1 MLRRVSF
8 NMNLPPPVSLKKWL
22 PLAALLAFFGLAA
35 CEDEPGCVTDNDNR
49 VKLGFFRI
57 DDTTA
62 RNADP
67 AGGGYVG
74 IQLVGAQGPARDVPG
89 GTLPLNPAE
98 DVSTYYLFREDGTGD
113 TIVLRYQREQQLI
126 SPDCGPTQR
135 FYNLVVDTTKGSLNT
150 LDSFR
155 LIEPELSRL
164 GGANLEIY
172 TCQDEFYTQ
181 EVRLNFQERDTSSV
195 RTDSLFIQAIRDQT
209 GRVLVEN
216 DTVFGALNLPINPL
230 AEQTVFTF
238 ELLAHGEQ
246 PERTE
251 ILTLTYDQ
259 EAVQFAESCR
269 LQTRFFNLDTLSTGT
284 TFDSVRI
291 ENRELAQD
299 VNLNLRIVDFI
310 P

>member
-1 MLRRVSF
+1 MV
-8 NMNLPPPVSLKKWL
+8 
-22 PLAALLAFFGLAA
+22 LLLGLAA
-35 CEDEPGCVTDNDNR
+35 CEDEPGCVTDNFEVVR
-49 VKLGFFRI
+49 LAFYKI

-62 RNADP
+62 RTQDDDIN
-67 AGGGYVG
+67 VG
-74 IQLVGAQGPARDVPG
+74 ITLVGGNNPSG
-89 GTLPLNPAE
+89 ESLSGLPLNPTQ
-98 DVSTYYLFREDGTGD
+98 DVSTFYISRNGIID
-113 TIVLRYQREQQLI
+113 TLVLRYQREQQLI

-135 FYNLVVDTTKGSLNT
+135 FYNLSIDTMLTTVDSI
-150 LDSFR
+150 R

-181 EVRLNFQERDTSSV
+181 EVRLNFQEKDTVV

-209 GRVLVEN
+209 GRVLIEN
-216 DTVFGALNLPINPL
+216 DTVVGALNLPINPA

-238 ELLAHGEQ
+238 ELLAHGAQ
-246 PERTE
+246 PARTDT
-251 ILTLTYDQ
+251 LTITYDQ
-259 EAVQFAESCR
+259 QAVRFAESCR
-269 LQTRFFNLDTLSTGT
+269 LQTRFFNLDTLPGT

>member
-1 MLRRVSF
+1 MK
-8 NMNLPPPVSLKKWL
+8 NCL
-22 PLAALLAFFGLAA
+22 PLMAVVLFLGLAA
-35 CEDEPGCVTDNDNR
+35 CEDEPGCVSDNDNL
-49 VKLGFFRI
+49 VKLNFFRI

-67 AGGGYVG
+67 AGGRYVG
-74 IQLVGAQGPARDVPG
+74 IQLLGAQGPARDVPG

-98 DVSTYYLFREDGTGD
+98 DVSIYYLFREDGTGD

-135 FYNLVVDTTKGSLNT
+135 FFNLSVDTTKTSLT
-150 LDSFR
+150 SLDSFR
-155 LIEPELSRL
+155 LVEPELSSLTRV
-164 GGANLEIY
+164 NLEIY

-181 EVRLNFQERDTSSV
+181 EVKLNFQEKDTLV
-195 RTDSLFIQAIRDQT
+195 RTDSLFIRTITDET
-209 GRVLVEN
+209 GRVLVAD
-216 DTVFGALNLPINPL
+216 DTVFGRLDLPINPQ
-230 AEQTVFTF
+230 ADRAVFTF

-246 PERTE
+246 PARTE
-251 ILTLTYDQ
+251 TLTITYDQ
-259 EAVQFAESCR
+259 EAVQFAEHCR
-269 LQTRFFNLDTLSTGT
+269 PQTRFFNLDTLSACT

-291 ENRELAQD
+291 ENRELAED

>member
-1 MLRRVSF
+1 MLF
-8 NMNLPPPVSLKKWL
+8 L
-22 PLAALLAFFGLAA
+22 GLAA
-35 CEDEPGCVTDNDNR
+35 CEDEPGCVSDNDNL
-49 VKLGFFRI
+49 VKLNFFRI

-67 AGGGYVG
+67 AGGRYVG
-74 IQLVGAQGPARDVPG
+74 IQLLGAQGPARDVPG

-98 DVSTYYLFREDGTGD
+98 DVSIYYLFREDGTGD

-135 FYNLVVDTTKGSLNT
+135 FYNLEVDTTKGSLTT

-172 TCQDEFYTQ
+172 TCQDFFYTDT
-181 EVRLNFQERDTSSV
+181 VKFIFQEKDTVV
-195 RTDSLFIQAIRDQT
+195 RADSLFIQAIRNET
-209 GRVLVEN
+209 GQILLEN
-216 DTVFGALNLPINPL
+216 DTVLGALELPINPL

-246 PERTE
+246 PARTE
-251 ILTLTYDQ
+251 TLTLTYDQ
-259 EAVQFAESCR
+259 EAVRFAEACR
-269 LQTRFFNLDTLSTGT
+269 LQTRYFNLDTLAGT

-291 ENRELAQD
+291 ENRELAED
-299 VNLNLRIVDFI
+299 VNLNLRIVDLL

>member
-1 MLRRVSF
+1 
-8 NMNLPPPVSLKKWL
+8 MNLLPLISLKNCW
-22 PLAALLAFFGLAA
+22 PLLVTVLFLGLAA
-35 CEDEPGCVTDNDNR
+35 CEDEPGCVSDNDNL
-49 VKLGFFRI
+49 VKLNFFRI

-74 IQLVGAQGPARDVPG
+74 IQLLGAQGPARDVPG

-98 DVSTYYLFREDGTGD
+98 DVSIYYLFREDGTGD

-135 FYNLVVDTTKGSLNT
+135 FFNLTVDTTQGSLTT

-155 LIEPELSRL
+155 LVEPELSRL

-172 TCQDEFYTQ
+172 TCQDFFYTDT
-181 EVRLNFQERDTSSV
+181 VKLNFQKKDTSSV
-195 RTDSLFIQAIRDQT
+195 RTDSLFIQAIRDEAGQ
-209 GRVLVEN
+209 VLVEN

-246 PERTE
+246 PERVET
-251 ILTLTYDQ
+251 LTLAYEQ
-259 EAVQFAESCR
+259 EVVRFAEHCR
-269 LQTRFFNLDTLSTGT
+269 PQTRYFNLDTLNAGT

>member
-1 MLRRVSF
+1 MVLF
-8 NMNLPPPVSLKKWL
+8 L
-22 PLAALLAFFGLAA
+22 GLAA
-35 CEDEPGCVTDNDNR
+35 CEDEPGCVSDNDNL
-49 VKLGFFRI
+49 VKLNFFRI

-67 AGGGYVG
+67 AGGGYVE
-74 IQLVGAQGPARDVPG
+74 IQLLGAQGPARDVPG

-98 DVSTYYLFREDGTGD
+98 DVSIYYLFREDGTGD

-135 FYNLVVDTTKGSLNT
+135 FFNLTVDTTQGSLTT

-155 LIEPELSRL
+155 LIEPELTKL
-164 GGANLEIY
+164 GGVNLEIY

-195 RTDSLFIQAIRDQT
+195 RTDSLFIRAIRDQT

-216 DTVFGALNLPINPL
+216 DTVVGTLELPINPL

-238 ELLAHGEQ
+238 ELLAHGAQ
-246 PERTE
+246 PARTE
-251 ILTLTYDQ
+251 TLTITYDQ

-269 LQTRFFNLDTLSTGT
+269 LQTRFFNLDTLAGT

-299 VNLNLRIVDFI
+299 VNLNLQIVDFI

>member
-1 MLRRVSF
+1 MAVVLF
-8 NMNLPPPVSLKKWL
+8 L
-22 PLAALLAFFGLAA
+22 GLAA
-35 CEDEPGCVTDNDNR
+35 CEDEPGCVSDNDNL
-49 VKLGFFRI
+49 VKLNFFRI

-67 AGGGYVG
+67 AGGRYVG
-74 IQLVGAQGPARDVPG
+74 IQLLGAQGPARDVPG

-98 DVSTYYLFREDGTGD
+98 DVSIYYLFREDGTGD

-135 FYNLVVDTTKGSLNT
+135 FFNLSVDTTKTSLT
-150 LDSFR
+150 SLDSFR
-155 LIEPELSRL
+155 LVEPELSSLTRV
-164 GGANLEIY
+164 NLEIY

-181 EVRLNFQERDTSSV
+181 EVKLNFQEKDTLV
-195 RTDSLFIQAIRDQT
+195 RTDSLFIRTITDET
-209 GRVLVEN
+209 GRVLVAD
-216 DTVFGALNLPINPL
+216 DTVFGRLDLPINPQ
-230 AEQTVFTF
+230 ADRAVFTF

-246 PERTE
+246 PARTE
-251 ILTLTYDQ
+251 TLTITYDQ
-259 EAVQFAESCR
+259 EAVQFAEHCR
-269 LQTRFFNLDTLSTGT
+269 PQTRFFNLDTLSACT

-291 ENRELAQD
+291 ENRELAED